1 MDRLDLLPFKFNVG
15 SPMCAGADGRFSAAP
30 RGYESFSEEED
41 TAQSAD
47 QRSSVGYC
55 ISNDLI

>member
-15 SPMCAGADGRFSAAP
+15 SPICVGADGRFSAAP
-30 RGYESFSEEED
+30 RGYEFSEEED
-41 TAQSAD
+41 TAESAD